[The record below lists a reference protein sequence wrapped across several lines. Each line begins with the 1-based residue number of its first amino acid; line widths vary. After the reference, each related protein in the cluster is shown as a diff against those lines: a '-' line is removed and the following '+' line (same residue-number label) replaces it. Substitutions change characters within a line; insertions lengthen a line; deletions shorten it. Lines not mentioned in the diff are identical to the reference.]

1 MQAWLAGL
9 IAAIIPKLLEYLW
22 SVASKEVQEQLAAA
36 RIKEHIAT
44 TIEKYEKIILAYD
57 EVSDKQGGLT
67 KEQKDKLRA
76 EKIKLEQDLFNGI
89 SKR

>member
-1 MQAWLAGL
+1 MADVMNLISEAGQAHKVITEQSRKLAG
-9 IAAIIPKLLEYLW
+9 KWEKSGLLEGLKTY
-22 SVASKEVQEQLAAA
+22 
-36 RIKEHIAT
+36 
-44 TIEKYEKIILAYD
+44 
-57 EVSDKQGGLT
+57 DKQGGLT